1 MSDWLVAKGKEE
13 TLKLAYKY
21 IVEEVC
27 EWFLDLRRANVESL
41 YSHKKYENEY
51 DLESTEFVLS
61 VPDKSYRSVLV
72 ELTKDR
78 INVTTAKNG
87 YPTNKRIEI
96 CSFGYYGGYVTSYGG
111 YVTSNIQCKNIFV
124 YNEEE
129 DRYEVEKDNNDDTEF
144 FSNYQLYQLWKRLD
158 NIFVSDEWIQ
168 NFEVVQ

>member
-27 EWFLDLRRANVESL
+27 EWFLDLRRLNVESM

-51 DLESTEFVLS
+51 NLESTKFVLL
-61 VPDKSYRSVLV
+61 VPNKSYRSVLV

-78 INVTTAKNG
+78 INVTLDKNG
-87 YPTNKRIEI
+87 EPTNKRIEI
-96 CSFGYYGGYVTSYGG
+96 CSFGYYGGYVTSY
-111 YVTSNIQCKNIFV
+111 KNIV
-124 YNEEE
+124 VCNEE
-129 DRYEVEKDNNDDTEF
+129 DRYEVEKDNNGDTEF
-144 FSNYQLYQLWKRLD
+144 FLNYQLYQLWERLD

-168 NFEVVQ
+168 NFEVAKSHNNFT

>member
-1 MSDWLVAKGKEE
+1 MSDWLIAKGKEE

-51 DLESTEFVLS
+51 NLESTKFVLS
-61 VPDKSYRSVLV
+61 VPNKSYRSVLV

-78 INVTTAKNG
+78 INVISDKNG
-87 YPTNKRIEI
+87 EPTNERMEI
-96 CSFGYYGGYVTSYGG
+96 CSFGYYGGYVTS
-111 YVTSNIQCKNIFV
+111 NIQCENIVV

-129 DRYEVEKDNNDDTEF
+129 DRYEVEKGNNDDPEF
-144 FSNYQLYQLWKRLD
+144 SSNYQLYQLWKRLD

-168 NFEVVQ
+168 NFEVVKEP